1 MSASEEMPTLRTA
14 ASTYLAGLPPLER
27 QEGQAEIH
35 KFVRWYGADRPVGEL
50 KGHDVSAY
58 AESLGVSLADAARK
72 LEPVR
77 SFLAFAK
84 KKGLT
89 ATNLAVHLRPPKAAK
104 KAKAQRR
111 VKEDEAPLSL
121 TREGIA
127 ALEAELEELRSRRPR
142 VAADL
147 QRAMADKD
155 FRENAPLDAARE
167 QQAHLE
173 SRIREIEATLH
184 RSVAMEREKSPSS
197 VVRQGSTV
205 YLRNLK
211 SGVELKYTLVHP
223 REVNASQGRISIAS
237 PVGKALKTKKEGDE
251 VEVSAPSGAIRFRIE
266 KIQA

>member
-27 QEGQAEIH
+27 QEGQTEIH

-50 KGHDVSAY
+50 TGHDVSAY
-58 AESLGVSLADAARK
+58 AESLGVSLADVARK

-104 KAKAQRR
+104 KPKAQRR
-111 VKEDEAPLSL
+111 VKEEGPLSL

-127 ALEAELEELRSRRPR
+127 ALQAELEELRSRRPR

-147 QRAMADKD
+147 RRAMADKD
-155 FRENAPLDAARE
+155 FRENATLDAARE

-173 SRIREIEATLH
+173 SRIREIEAALH
-184 RSVAMEREKSPSS
+184 RAVVMEEQRKPSA
-197 VVRQGSTV
+197 VIRLGSTV
-205 YLRNLK
+205 YLRNIK
-211 SGVELKYTLVHP
+211 SGAELKYTLVHP
-223 REVNASQGRISIAS
+223 REVDPGKGRISIAS
-237 PVGKALKTKKEGDE
+237 PVGKALEKKKEGDE